1 MFISK
6 KKYEADLAEAKKR
19 GRAEMQEIMWRNERM
34 DMLQTQINEVRET
47 VGALAEA
54 VGKKHGLPRL
64 RCLGNVREK
73 KAL

>member
-6 KKYEADLAEAKKR
+6 KKYEADLDAAKER

-34 DMLQTQINEVRET
+34 DMLQTQINEVREA
-47 VGALAEA
+47 VGALTEA
-54 VGKKHGLPRL
+54 VGKKHSLPGL

-73 KAL
+73 KSL